1 KTPRALDHGK
11 MGVSSWLVLVRGLQI
26 LGVLASALCNGFL
39 LVYIHVNKLGLSP
52 AMSALEIMTCSILI
66 YTAIVL
72 LVQHTGKRSLRAR
85 ASIIVPFVVG
95 DVLFTGLMLG
105 IITVLARTGVP
116 SNCAGLTRSD
126 CKIAPIHL
134 FPPFVLLLV
143 TANLK
148 LIDKDDDASYDPPKG
163 YSTIRFG
170 DGSSDN
176 KGVMDKYCALE
187 RAYYFI
193 SVAIIFSYM
202 ITVTLSILRIC
213 EGMYTRNNVVDERL
227 TTATELYRLKTNRS
241 KVRGMSTASQT
252 RSPPMSPLRQ
262 GVTTSPSFPNG
273 SSFQSQER
281 RQILQQQM
289 SSPPHHSVPTSPTTV
304 AVDPAREGLLIDDS
318 QCADHDAEAEA
329 AMVTDGYR
337 PQGALSHSHSDPQG
351 SMPALPPYTP
361 GESSR
366 FMVGHGNESNEMRL
380 SDYVKGETR
389 AQREKDHG
397 GMQ

>member
-1 KTPRALDHGK
+1 
-11 MGVSSWLVLVRGLQI
+11 MGVSSWLFLVRGLQI

-72 LVQHTGKRSLRAR
+72 LVQHTGKRRLRAR
-85 ASIIVPFVVG
+85 TSTIVPFVVG

-126 CKIAPIHL
+126 Y
-134 FPPFVLLLV
+134 
-143 TANLK
+143 
-148 LIDKDDDASYDPPKG
+148 KDNDASYDPPDG
-163 YSTIRFG
+163 YRTIRFG
-170 DGSSDN
+170 DGSAAN
-176 KGVMDKYCALE
+176 KGVLDKYCALE

-193 SVAIIFSYM
+193 SVAMVFSYM

-262 GVTTSPSFPNG
+262 GVTSSPSFPNG
-273 SSFQSQER
+273 PSSQSQER
-281 RQILQQQM
+281 RQTLQQQM
-289 SSPPHHSVPTSPTTV
+289 SFPPQQHSLTTSATTV
-304 AVDPAREGLLIDDS
+304 AVDPAREGLLIDDG
-318 QCADHDAEAEA
+318 QGADHDAEAEA

-337 PQGALSHSHSDPQG
+337 PQGGAHSHSHSDSQG

-397 GMQ
+397 GV

>member
-1 KTPRALDHGK
+1 MAKW
-11 MGVSSWLVLVRGLQI
+11 GVSSWLVLVRGLQI
-26 LGVLASALCNGFL
+26 LGVLGSALCNGFL
-39 LVYIHVNKLGLSP
+39 LVHIHVNKLGLSP

-72 LVQHTGKRSLRAR
+72 LVQHTGKRRLRAR
-85 ASIIVPFVVG
+85 TSTIVPFVVG

-126 CKIAPIHL
+126 CKTAPKHFSL
-134 FPPFVLLLV
+134 LNVLLV
-143 TANLK
+143 NLK
-148 LIDKDDDASYDPPKG
+148 LIDKDDDASYDPPDG
-163 YSTIRFG
+163 YKTIRFG
-170 DGSSDN
+170 DGTADN
-176 KGVMDKYCALE
+176 KGVLDKYCALE

-193 SVAIIFSYM
+193 SVAMVFSYM
-202 ITVTLSILRIC
+202 VTVTLSILRIC

-241 KVRGMSTASQT
+241 KIRGMSTTSQT
-252 RSPPMSPLRQ
+252 RSPPMSPMSPMSPLRQ
-262 GVTTSPSFPNG
+262 GVTSSASFPNG
-273 SSFQSQER
+273 PSSQSQER
-281 RQILQQQM
+281 RQTLQHQM
-289 SSPPHHSVPTSPTTV
+289 PSPPQQHSLTTSAITV
-304 AVDPAREGLLIDDS
+304 AADPAREGLLIDDG
-318 QCADHDAEAEA
+318 QGADHEAEAEA

-337 PQGALSHSHSDPQG
+337 PRGGAHSHSHSDSQG

-397 GMQ
+397 GVQ

>member
-1 KTPRALDHGK
+1 MAKW
-11 MGVSSWLVLVRGLQI
+11 GVSSWLVLVRALQI
-26 LGVLASALCNGFL
+26 LGVLVSALCNGFL
-39 LVYIHVNKLGLSP
+39 LVYIHVNKLGLSQ

-85 ASIIVPFVVG
+85 TSLIVPFVVG
-95 DVLFTGLMLG
+95 DVVFTGLMLG

-116 SNCAGLTRSD
+116 SNCVGLTRSD
-126 CKIAPIHL
+126 CKTATNQV
-134 FPPFVLLLV
+134 FPLA
-143 TANLK
+143 TANPK
-148 LIDKDDDASYDPPKG
+148 LVDKKNDAPDEPPDG
-163 YSTIRFG
+163 YTTIRFG
-170 DGSSDN
+170 DGSADN
-176 KGVMDKYCALE
+176 KGVLDKYCALE

-193 SVAIIFSYM
+193 SVAMIFSYM

-227 TTATELYRLKTNRS
+227 TTATELYRLQSNRS
-241 KVRGMSTASQT
+241 KVRGMSTASQA
-252 RSPPMSPLRQ
+252 RSPPISPLRE
-262 GVTTSPSFPNG
+262 GVTTSPSFPSGG
-273 SSFQSQER
+273 SSYQNQDR
-281 RQILQQQM
+281 RQTRQQQM
-289 SSPPHHSVPTSPTTV
+289 APPQQHLTTTSPTTTT
-304 AVDPAREGLLIDDS
+304 AAIDPAREGLLIDDGQS
-318 QCADHDAEAEA
+318 ADHEAEAEA

-337 PQGALSHSHSDPQG
+337 PQGAHAHAHSHSHSQE

-361 GESSR
+361 GESTC

-397 GMQ
+397 V